1 MQMAIC
7 QSLGCLGESSKAMN
21 QPIFWMMAAALPAA
35 SVFIFAYAVQ
45 RFAFASKIVDEP
57 SGGRK
62 IHQKTTALL
71 GGWAVGIPFVILV
84 AGLDWYGIFF
94 ELSNGR
100 LQPLQISGILGGA
113 CLLLIGGG
121 LDDRFNLKPVLQI
134 CFPLAASIL
143 VALTGTRISHVTN
156 PLDGTPFILPFQTL
170 LTIAWLLGVTY
181 ATKLMDGVDG
191 LVTGQTVI
199 GSSVIAALAL
209 SATYYQPAVALI
221 ALMTASAFAG
231 FLPHNIHPAKQF
243 LGESGSTLAGFL
255 LGTFSILGSTKL
267 ATGLMALALP
277 LTDAAIVISGRLM
290 RGTSPFKGDDTHL
303 HFKLLKAGF
312 SQRQVV
318 ALMWG
323 LALSCGIAALFL
335 QTRGKL
341 FLIVLLLLVT
351 AGLSFVAGKKS
362 FTKSSL

>member
-1 MQMAIC
+1 
-7 QSLGCLGESSKAMN
+7 MN
-21 QPIFWMMAAALPAA
+21 QPLFWMMAAALPAGA
-35 SVFIFAYAVQ
+35 VFLFAYIVQ
-45 RFAFASKIVDEP
+45 RFAYGAKIVDEP

-71 GGWAVGIPFVILV
+71 GGWAVGIPLLILI
-84 AGLDWYGIFF
+84 AGLDWFGIFF

-100 LQPLQISGILGGA
+100 LQPLQISGILGGV
-113 CLLLIGGG
+113 CLLLLGGG
-121 LDDRFNLKPVLQI
+121 LDDRYNLKPLVQI
-134 CFPLAASIL
+134 CFPLSASIL

-181 ATKLMDGVDG
+181 ATKLMDGIDG
-191 LVTGQTVI
+191 LVAGQTVI

-209 SATYYQPAVALI
+209 SAAYFQPAVALI

-231 FLPHNIHPAKQF
+231 FLPHNVHPAKQF

-255 LGTFSILGSTKL
+255 LGTLSILGSTKL

-277 LTDAAIVISGRLM
+277 LTDAAIVISGRVM
-290 RGTSPFKGDDTHL
+290 RGSSPFKGDDTHL

-318 ALMWG
+318 SLMWG
-323 LALSCGIAALFL
+323 LSLACGIAALSL

-341 FLIVLLLLVT
+341 FLIVFLLLVT
-351 AGLSFVAGKKS
+351 AGLSFMAGKKS
-362 FTKSSL
+362 FTKTSL